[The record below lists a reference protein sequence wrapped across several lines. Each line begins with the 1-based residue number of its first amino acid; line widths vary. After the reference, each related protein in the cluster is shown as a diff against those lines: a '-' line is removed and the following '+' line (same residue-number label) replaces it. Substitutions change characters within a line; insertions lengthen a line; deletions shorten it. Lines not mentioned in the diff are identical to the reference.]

1 MPRDGNAK
9 SPTRRR
15 FLQATGS
22 VALASAVAGC
32 PGDGGDGDGDG
43 TGDGN
48 GTGDGDGGTPSD
60 GGSSFSPPT
69 SYPYSPGETDVESA
83 KQVMEEAGYGPDNRY
98 DLSWIQYTSPAWKE
112 MANTIRARLSSAYID
127 MSISEASF
135 SELLK
140 TTEKGNHEAYT
151 LGWIADYPQPQNFVQ
166 LFDPENTVYD
176 AEGAQPNG
184 ARLFWSEDAK
194 VDSAITEFQSTQFDK
209 VVNNPDATDEA
220 REKRNTAALK
230 MEEGNWAAAGLV
242 PIYHRKDEFF
252 WYDDVDYTP
261 PGGMGSSRAK
271 DSTSVSS
278 LSGSSTLQGTSGTFN
293 SLDPIASGNTA
304 SGAKVMNM
312 FDAPLNYANGTTEV
326 ENLLVEDWSRSDDL
340 TTYEFTLKQGIQ
352 FHGDYGEVTADDIV
366 YSLRRL
372 VESPN
377 STNTYFPMKVL
388 GIKHETKTETYT
400 DDEGKE
406 QEREVVVPDS
416 TAVTKTGDYSFK
428 IELKEAFAYALPVL
442 AYAAFSA
449 VPEGIVGDIE
459 GYDGEM
465 SWQEFSTNPVGCGPF
480 EFDTW
485 ESGDGGEFAATSF
498 DGYHGEGANFDGVH
512 DAIIVDPNASY
523 NYFLNENAHVSGI
536 PTSKYDPNKVSVE
549 SEEGLTQLGSYGPL
563 ENDKTVNYAGVPTI
577 NTFYVGFNMEKV
589 PAAVRKAMAYVVN
602 QDQFI
607 QNVFKGRGQA
617 AYHLQ
622 PAQVIK
628 GGGENYKS
636 HYQG

>member
-43 TGDGN
+43 DG
-48 GTGDGDGGTPSD
+48 GTSTPGGDGDGDGDGQSGFTPPS
-60 GGSSFSPPT
+60 

-83 KQVMEEAGYGPDNRY
+83 KQVMEEAGYGPNNKY
-98 DLSWIQYTSPAWKE
+98 ELSWIQYTSPSWKE
-112 MANTIRARLSSAYID
+112 MANTIRARLSSAHIN

-135 SELLK
+135 SELLN

-176 AEGAQPNG
+176 AEGSQPNG
-184 ARLFWSEDAK
+184 ARLFWSKDAK
-194 VDSAITEFQSTQFDK
+194 VDSAITEFQTKQFDK
-209 VVNNPDATDEA
+209 VVNNPDATSEA
-220 REKRNTAALK
+220 RKKRNTAALK

-242 PIYHRKDEFF
+242 PIYHRMDELF
-252 WYDDVDYTP
+252 WYDTIDYKP

-271 DSTSVSS
+271 WSTSVSS
-278 LSGSSTLQGTSGTFN
+278 IQGSSTLKRGSATFN

-304 SGAKVMNM
+304 SGRKVMNM
-312 FDAPLNYANGTTEV
+312 FDAPMNYQNGTTEV
-326 ENLLVEDWSRSDDL
+326 TKLLVKEWSRSDDL
-340 TTYEFTLKQGIQ
+340 KTYEFTLKQGIQ
-352 FHGDYGEVTADDIV
+352 FHGDYGEVTADDVV

-372 VESPN
+372 IESPN
-377 STNTYFPMKVL
+377 STNTYFPLKVL
-388 GIKHETKTETYT
+388 GIKHETETYT
-400 DDEGKE
+400 TTNEDGE
-406 QEREVVVPDS
+406 EVEKTRIVDGS
-416 TAVTKTGDYSFK
+416 AAVEKTGDYSFK
-428 IELKEAFAYALPVL
+428 IELKSAFAYALPVL
-442 AYAAFSA
+442 AYSAFS
-449 VPEGIVGDIE
+449 VIPEGIVGDIE

-480 EFDTW
+480 EFGSW
-485 ESGDGGEFAATSF
+485 ESGDGGEFTATTF
-498 DGYHGEGANFDGVH
+498 DDYHGEGANFDDVH
-512 DAIIVDPNASY
+512 SAIIVDPNAGH
-523 NYFLNENAHVSGI
+523 NHFLNENEHVSGI

-549 SEEGLTQLGSYGPL
+549 QEDGLTKLGTYGPL
-563 ENDKTVNYAGVPTI
+563 ENGKTVNYAGVPTI

-589 PAAVRKAMAYVVN
+589 PWAVRKAMAYVVN

-607 QNVFKGRGQA
+607 DSVFKGRGQA

-622 PAQVIK
+622 PAQIIK
-628 GGGENYKS
+628 GGGENYKN